1 MESLE
6 ATWENGDVTV
16 DLLIRAHTTM
26 STAGTE
32 LARVTTEYHKAMNE
46 VRFRRGTL
54 LEDLNL
60 TIKEAIPSLTVPAGA
75 GDEYDVPFPGEEDAN
90 DTSPDNDPSD
100 DFAFQHTEAQQR
112 LVMR

>member
-16 DLLIRAHTTM
+16 DLMIRAYTTM

-54 LEDLNL
+54 LEDLNV
-60 TIKEAIPSLTVPAGA
+60 TIKEAIPSPTVPAGA
-75 GDEYDVPFPGEEDAN
+75 VEEPGVPFPDEESGK
-90 DTSPDNDPSD
+90 DTSPDND
-100 DFAFQHTEAQQR
+100 FVFRHTKDQQR